1 MQRIIQITIGGRV
14 IPIEERAYAH
24 LNEYITSLEQQFSGE
39 AGRDEIILDIEARMA
54 ELFAIRLDG
63 GAQAIDGNDVQKV
76 IATLGHASELNDA
89 EQPTPGGAGRQHY
102 QQQQSYNTYSQAYYE
117 PTVKRRLYRNPNDKM
132 LGGVC
137 SGIAN
142 YFDIDPVIVR
152 LVFAIMFLTAGIGLL
167 AYILTW
173 IIVPVARTPQEMYY
187 MSGVPPMDFQT
198 MKKNMA
204 GELEDLKKRGEDMS
218 RELKDFFSNKK

>member
-1 MQRIIQITIGGRV
+1 
-14 IPIEERAYAH
+14 
-24 LNEYITSLEQQFSGE
+24 
-39 AGRDEIILDIEARMA
+39 
-54 ELFAIRLDG
+54 
-63 GAQAIDGNDVQKV
+63 
-76 IATLGHASELNDA
+76 
-89 EQPTPGGAGRQHY
+89 
-102 QQQQSYNTYSQAYYE
+102 
-117 PTVKRRLYRNPNDKM
+117 TVRRRLYRNPNDKM

-218 RELKDFFSNKK
+218 RELKDFFSN